1 MPLDAEVS
9 NLSPRN
15 ACVGG
20 ISMDFFF
27 FFFLVDIFAVWNDS
41 GEHSFTVNL
50 KAEGFPHPV
59 IK

>member
-1 MPLDAEVS
+1 
-9 NLSPRN
+9 
-15 ACVGG
+15 
-20 ISMDFFF
+20 MDFF

>member
-20 ISMDFFF
+20 ISMAF

>member
-1 MPLDAEVS
+1 M
-9 NLSPRN
+9 
-15 ACVGG
+15 CGG
-20 ISMDFFF
+20 HFNGLF

>member
-20 ISMDFFF
+20 ISMA